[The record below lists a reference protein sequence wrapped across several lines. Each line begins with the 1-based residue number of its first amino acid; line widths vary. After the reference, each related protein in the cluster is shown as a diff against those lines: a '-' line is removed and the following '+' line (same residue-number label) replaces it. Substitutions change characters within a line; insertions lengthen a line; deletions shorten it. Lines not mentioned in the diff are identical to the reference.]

1 MVDQSKFQPKLGEKE
16 VEGVVDVWWVD
27 AGSQTLEEG
36 SQSSPWI
43 P

>member
-1 MVDQSKFQPKLGEKE
+1 MVDQSKFQPRLEKE
-16 VEGVVDVWWVD
+16 VVGMWTSGH

-36 SQSSPWI
+36 GQASTWI